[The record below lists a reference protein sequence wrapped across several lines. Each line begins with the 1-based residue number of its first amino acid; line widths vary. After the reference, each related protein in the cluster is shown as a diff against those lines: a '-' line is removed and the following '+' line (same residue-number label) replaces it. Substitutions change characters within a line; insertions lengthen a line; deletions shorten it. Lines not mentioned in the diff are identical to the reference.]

1 MQSYLT
7 ENFFRLINFYSGI
20 FTPFKTNSLIY
31 IDINLG
37 IELVYIFIGISQGN
51 IDMALLHYQNV
62 EPNIHRPDMLM
73 NMTVHGLRDFYT
85 YLEHT
90 KQYLESDDAVLRLA
104 WKRSLPKYMARWKKS
119 ENRPGEKGV
128 WIKLTAIEGSED
140 PKACEQ
146 AFFDSEMKWVR
157 QAESKS
163 AQMAEITLQEE
174 KLQILD
180 RRPQENRLCLAQK
193 PNYPLLLLDTEG
205 CWVELTEAEDR
216 PDEPETTFQAF
227 LDDSTR
233 SVYQADA
240 LEKKVSEKSKR
251 WTFSKKGE
259 LSILD
264 RDVETNQLLLEG
276 KPDKPM
282 LLLKPN
288 TYQLQKQLE
297 AIRRLQDSPL
307 PEHRPL
313 LKLMETTNHAKW
325 PNWNKNNSQLTW
337 KLLTDSR
344 RPGTDRQRYF
354 VHIALNTPDFAF
366 LEGPPGSGKTTAIC
380 ELILQLIA
388 QDKRVLL
395 CASTH
400 VAVDNV
406 IERLMVE
413 DSPHRD
419 QVIPVRI
426 GDKNNLSDS
435 VKPYQFEEFRRTE
448 KKRLVKFL
456 NQQNPPSDAQT
467 HLLQAIQNKEETL
480 TNMILESANV
490 VCGTTIGILQHPQIK
505 NQSMANPLFDML
517 IIDEA
522 SKTQFQEFLVPALL
536 AKRWILIGDPRQL
549 SPYVDDEA
557 MAENVK
563 VCLRD
568 DLASGEVCWDV
579 FQAMHYPNSGAVL
592 VATEEPTLLE
602 KYQRQAEAHKDKVL
616 FANAQSDSMSLATA
630 SIVADTPNN
639 IATCEAALPL
649 DIMTLRGQTEN
660 LHLVKRRV
668 AAWPL
673 KKQAAE
679 DKTWAG
685 EVAWRQARLYEQRQ
699 SQGKQGKHLQTQIN
713 DLLPAKQ
720 VVENPERVQR
730 EIEQVRRIALPSVLE
745 SLQNGFERRNGQKK
759 CTALTDGLP
768 ENALTQRH
776 VLLEYQHR
784 MHPEIS
790 KFSREHIYQGEAL
803 RDPPDMIERREWDYD
818 RYAHRAV
825 WLDVWAKKGDK
836 GNKGNRNR
844 QEVAVIQ
851 KEIQAFQK
859 WAKQNPHPEKNQV
872 WTVAILS
879 FYRGQEKSLR
889 EACRKLTG
897 QYRAYRNFYLGGNKQ
912 KHDVHLEVCT
922 VDRFQGHEADLVF
935 LSFVK
940 NHATVFL
947 GSPNRLNVAVTR
959 ARYQLVLVGNH
970 KRLSSDRYT
979 ELQALR
985 NTVPVTNTWSK

>member
-1 MQSYLT
+1 
-7 ENFFRLINFYSGI
+7 
-20 FTPFKTNSLIY
+20 
-31 IDINLG
+31 
-37 IELVYIFIGISQGN
+37 
-51 IDMALLHYQNV
+51 MALLHYQNI
-62 EPNIHRPDMLM
+62 EEDIHRPDMLM

-90 KQYLESDDAVLRLA
+90 KKYLESDDAVLRLA
-104 WKRSLPKYMARWKKS
+104 WKLSLPKYMARWKKS
-119 ENRPGEKGV
+119 GNRQGNKGF
-128 WIKLTAIEGSED
+128 WIKLTIEGSED

-146 AFFDSEMKWVR
+146 AFFAPEMKWVR

-163 AQMAEITLQEE
+163 VLMAEITLQEE

-180 RRPQENRLCLAQK
+180 RHPQENRLCLARK

-205 CWVELTEAEDR
+205 CWVELVEAEDR
-216 PDEPETTFQAF
+216 PDEPEKTFQAF
-227 LDDSTR
+227 LDESTR

-240 LEKKVSEKSKR
+240 LEKKGAEKSKR
-251 WTFSKKGE
+251 WAFDRNKE

-264 RDVETNQLLLEG
+264 RDLETNQLLLED

-288 TYQLQKQLE
+288 TYQLEKQLE

-313 LKLMETTNHAKW
+313 LTLMESTDHAKW
-325 PNWNKNNSQLTW
+325 PNLPITHIDDWWIQSDLDKDNSQLTW
-337 KLLTDSR
+337 KQLINSS
-344 RPGTDRQRYF
+344 RPGTDKQRDF

-406 IERLMVE
+406 IERLMAK
-413 DSPHRD
+413 DSPHRE

-426 GDKNNLSDS
+426 GDKSNLSDS
-435 VKPYQFEEFRRTE
+435 VKDYQFEKFRDTE

-456 NQQNPPSDAQT
+456 SQQNPPSDAQK
-467 HLLQAIQNKEETL
+467 HLLQAIQNKDETL

-490 VCGTTIGILQHPQIK
+490 VCGTTIGILQHPHIK
-505 NQSMANPLFDML
+505 NRSMANPLFDML

-563 VCLRD
+563 VCLPESVSR
-568 DLASGEVCWDV
+568 EVCLDV
-579 FQAMHYPNSGAVL
+579 FQAMQYKNSVAML
-592 VATEEPTLLE
+592 VATDDQTLLN
-602 KYQRQAEAHKDKVL
+602 KYQRQANAHQNKVL
-616 FANAQSDSMSLATA
+616 FANAQSDSMSLACA

-639 IATCEAALPL
+639 LATCEAALPL
-649 DIMTLRGQTEN
+649 DITTLHGNTEN
-660 LHLVKRRV
+660 LHLLKRRV
-668 AAWPL
+668 AAWQS
-673 KKQAAE
+673 KKQRAE
-679 DKTWAG
+679 EKNWAG
-685 EVAWRQARLYEQRQ
+685 EIAWRQARLYEQRL
-699 SQGKQGKHLQTQIN
+699 SQGKQGEHLQQQIN
-713 DLLPAKQ
+713 DLLPAQQ
-720 VVENPERVQR
+720 VVKDNERVQR
-730 EIEQVRRIALPSVLE
+730 DIEQVRRIALPSVLE

-759 CTALTDGLP
+759 ETALTDGLP
-768 ENALTQRH
+768 EYVLEQRH

-790 KFSREHIYQGEAL
+790 QFSRKYIYQDEAL
-803 RDPPDMIERREWDYD
+803 QNPPDMTELREWDYD

-825 WLDVWAKKGDK
+825 WLDVWAKKGE
-836 GNKGNRNR
+836 KGNRNS
-844 QEVAVIQ
+844 QEVAEIQ
-851 KEIQAFQK
+851 KELQAFHQ
-859 WAKQNPHPEKNQV
+859 WAKQNPHPENQV

-879 FYRGQEKSLR
+879 FYRGQEKLLR

-897 QYRAYRNFYLGGNKQ
+897 QHRAYRNFYLGGNKQ

-970 KRLSSDRYT
+970 KRLSNDRYT
-979 ELQALR
+979 ELHALLD
-985 NTVPVTNTWSK
+985 TVPVNHTWSKSS

>member
-1 MQSYLT
+1 
-7 ENFFRLINFYSGI
+7 
-20 FTPFKTNSLIY
+20 
-31 IDINLG
+31 
-37 IELVYIFIGISQGN
+37 
-51 IDMALLHYQNV
+51 MALLHYQNV
-62 EPNIHRPDMLM
+62 EEDIHRPDILMLK
-73 NMTVHGLRDFYT
+73 TVDGLKDFYS
-85 YLEHT
+85 YLDRT
-90 KQYLESDDAVLRLA
+90 KRYLESDEAVLRLA
-104 WKRSLPKYMARWKKS
+104 WKPSSPKYVVSWKKS
-119 ENRPGEKGV
+119 GNRPGDKGF
-128 WIKLTAIEGSED
+128 WIKLTAIEGSEA

-157 QAESKS
+157 QAESV
-163 AQMAEITLQEE
+163 QMTEITLPEE

-180 RRPQENRLCLAQK
+180 RRPQENRLCLEQK
-193 PNYPLLLLDTEG
+193 PDFPLLLLDDIKG

-216 PDEPETTFQAF
+216 PEEPDTTFQAF
-227 LDDSTR
+227 LDENTK
-233 SVYQADA
+233 SVYQAEA
-240 LEKKVSEKSKR
+240 LEKKGTEKSKR
-251 WTFSKKGE
+251 WTFSQNE
-259 LSILD
+259 ALSILD
-264 RDVETNQLLLEG
+264 RDIEANQLLL
-276 KPDKPM
+276 KKQPDKPM

-297 AIRRLQDSPL
+297 AIRSLQDSPW

-313 LKLMETTNHAKW
+313 LRLMESTDHAQW
-325 PNWNKNNSQLTW
+325 PNLPITHIADWWRQSNWDKDNTQFSW
-337 KLLTDSR
+337 KLLTDLSL
-344 RPGTDRQRYF
+344 PGTDKQRDF

-406 IERLMVE
+406 IERLMDKDNE
-413 DSPHRD
+413 YRE

-426 GDKNNLSDS
+426 GDKSNLSDS
-435 VKPYQFEEFRRTE
+435 VKDYQFEAFRDTE

-456 NQQNPPSDAQT
+456 SQQNPPNEAQK
-467 HLLQAIQNKEETL
+467 HLLQAIQGENETL
-480 TNMILESANV
+480 TNMILDCANV

-505 NQSMANPLFDML
+505 NRSMANPLFDML

-563 VCLRD
+563 VCLPDPVSR
-568 DLASGEVCWDV
+568 EVCWDV

-592 VATEEPTLLE
+592 VATDEASLLE
-602 KYQRQAEAHKDKVL
+602 KYQRQAAAHQDKVL
-616 FANAQSDSMSLATA
+616 FANAQSDAMSLACA

-639 IATCEAALPL
+639 LATCEAALPL
-649 DIMTLRGQTEN
+649 DITTLRGKTEN
-660 LHLVKRRV
+660 LHLLKRRV
-668 AAWPL
+668 AAWQSQ
-673 KKQAAE
+673 KQPAE
-679 DKTWAG
+679 EKNWAN

-699 SQGKQGKHLQTQIN
+699 SQGKQGERLQHQIN
-713 DLLPAKQ
+713 DLLPAQ
-720 VVENPERVQR
+720 EVVEKPERVQMD
-730 EIEQVRRIALPSVLE
+730 IERVRRIALPSVLE
-745 SLQNGFERRNGQKK
+745 SLQNGFERSKRQRTG
-759 CTALTDGLP
+759 TALSDGLP
-768 ENALTQRH
+768 KEVLKQRH

-790 KFSREHIYQGEAL
+790 QFSRTHIYQGEAL
-803 RDPPDMIERREWDYD
+803 QDPPDMEELRKWDYE

-825 WLDVWAKKGDK
+825 WLDVWPKKGEQ
-836 GNKGNRNR
+836 GNRNSR
-844 QEVAVIQ
+844 EVAEIK
-851 KEIQAFQK
+851 KEIKAFHQ
-859 WAKQNPHPEKNQV
+859 WAKQNPHPKNQV
-872 WTVAILS
+872 WTVAVLS
-879 FYRGQEKSLR
+879 FYLGQEKLLR
-889 EACRKLTG
+889 EACRKLSG
-897 QYRAYRNFYLGGNKQ
+897 QHRASRNFYLGGNKQ

-959 ARYQLVLVGNH
+959 ARYQLVLVGNP
-970 KRLSSDRYT
+970 KRLSNERYT
-979 ELQALR
+979 ELQALLK
-985 NTVPVTNTWSK
+985 TVPVNHTWSES

>member
-1 MQSYLT
+1 
-7 ENFFRLINFYSGI
+7 
-20 FTPFKTNSLIY
+20 
-31 IDINLG
+31 
-37 IELVYIFIGISQGN
+37 
-51 IDMALLHYQNV
+51 
-62 EPNIHRPDMLM
+62 MLM

-85 YLEHT
+85 YLDHT
-90 KQYLESDDAVLRLA
+90 QKYLESDDAVLRLA
-104 WKRSLPKYMARWKKS
+104 WKLSLPKYVVRWEKS
-119 ENRPGEKGV
+119 GNRQGDERF
-128 WIKLTAIEGSED
+128 WIKLTAIEGSEN
-140 PKACEQ
+140 PQACEQ

-163 AQMAEITLQEE
+163 AQMEEITLQEE

-180 RRPQENRLCLAQK
+180 RHPQENRLCLARK
-193 PNYPLLLLDTEG
+193 PNYPLLLLDEG
-205 CWVELTEAEDR
+205 CWVELLEAKDR
-216 PDEPETTFQAF
+216 PNEPETTFQAF

-233 SVYQADA
+233 SVYQAEA
-240 LEKKVSEKSKR
+240 LKQEAQSQR
-251 WTFSKKGE
+251 WAFERNEE
-259 LSILD
+259 LSIRV
-264 RDVETNQLLLEG
+264 RDLETNQLLLED

-313 LKLMETTNHAKW
+313 LRLMESTDHAKW
-325 PNWNKNNSQLTW
+325 QNLPITHIDNWGMDDWNNSQLTW
-337 KLLTDSR
+337 KQLIDSS
-344 RPGTDRQRYF
+344 RPGTDKQRDF
-354 VHIALNTPDFAF
+354 VNIALNTPDFAF

-406 IERLMVE
+406 IERLMAK
-413 DSPHRD
+413 DSPHRE

-426 GDKNNLSDS
+426 GDKSNLSDS
-435 VKPYQFEEFRRTE
+435 VKDYQFEEFCRTE

-456 NQQNPPSDAQT
+456 SQQNPQSDAQKY
-467 HLLQAIQNKEETL
+467 LLQAIQNKDETL

-505 NQSMANPLFDML
+505 DRNMANPMFDML

-563 VCLRD
+563 VCLPDQVSR
-568 DLASGEVCWDV
+568 EVCLDV
-579 FQAMHYPNSGAVL
+579 FQAKHYPNSGAVL
-592 VATEEPTLLE
+592 IATDDQTLLE

-616 FANAQSDSMSLATA
+616 FANAQTEPLSLACA
-630 SIVADTPNN
+630 SIIADTPNN
-639 IATCEAALPL
+639 LATCEAALPL
-649 DIMTLRGQTEN
+649 DITTLRGNTEN
-660 LHLVKRRV
+660 LHLLKRRV
-668 AAWPL
+668 AAWQS
-673 KKQAAE
+673 KKQRAE
-679 DKTWAG
+679 ENNWAN
-685 EVAWRQARLYEQRQ
+685 EVAWRQARLYEQRL
-699 SQGKQGKHLQTQIN
+699 SQGKQGKPLQQQIN
-713 DLLPAKQ
+713 DLLPAQQ
-720 VVENPERVQR
+720 VVKDNERVQWK
-730 EIEQVRRIALPSVLE
+730 IEQVRRIALPSVLE

-759 CTALTDGLP
+759 ETALTDGLP
-768 ENALTQRH
+768 KDALKQRH

-790 KFSREHIYQGEAL
+790 QFSREHIYQGAAL
-803 RDPPDMIERREWDYD
+803 QNPPDMTALRKWDYD

-851 KEIQAFQK
+851 KELQAFHK
-859 WAKQNPHPEKNQV
+859 WAKQNPHPENQV
-872 WTVAILS
+872 WTVAVLS

-889 EACRKLTG
+889 EACRKLTD
-897 QYRAYRNFYLGGNKQ
+897 QDRAYRNFYLGGNKQ

-935 LSFVK
+935 LSFV
-940 NHATVFL
+940 NDHPTVFL

-959 ARYQLVLVGNH
+959 ARYQLVLVGDYN
-970 KRLSSDRYT
+970 RLSNDRYT
-979 ELQALR
+979 ELQALL
-985 NTVPVTNTWSK
+985 NMVPVTNTWNAN